1 MLALAGKL
9 GWFLMVTAWYVI
21 RLPHERKAKRELIS
35 HTGRNA
41 GETLRMLIA
50 GTGLGIMPLLFFWTG
65 FPAAFSYQ
73 PSIVQLLAGAIAG
86 FAALRIFW
94 LTHQAL
100 GEFWSVSLD
109 LKEKHRLVT
118 QGIYQ
123 SLRHPMYA
131 GFWLMALGQALL
143 LANWIAGFAG
153 LFGFAFLFFTRIGPE
168 ETLMESQFGQEY
180 RDYCHRTWRIIPH
193 VW

>member
-1 MLALAGKL
+1 MLALTGKL
-9 GWFLMVTAWYVI
+9 GWLLMVTAWYVI
-21 RLPHERKAKRELIS
+21 RLPHERKAKREQIS
-35 HTGRNA
+35 RTGRGA

-50 GTGLGIMPLLFFWTG
+50 GTGLGVAPAIFFWAG
-65 FPAAFSYQ
+65 FPARFSYQ
-73 PSIVQLLAGAIAG
+73 PSIVQLMAGAIAG

-109 LKEKHRLVT
+109 LKQKHRLVT
-118 QGIYQ
+118 HGIYQ
-123 SLRHPMYA
+123 SLRHPMYT

-143 LANWIAGFAG
+143 LANWIAGLAG
-153 LFGFAFLFFTRIGPE
+153 LSGFAFLFFTRIGPE
-168 ETLMESQFGQEY
+168 EKLMESQFGQEY
-180 RDYCHRTWRIIPH
+180 RDYCQRTWRIIPH